1 MTGHWKTAVFVVLPA
16 IAYVIGSIPFGVMI
30 ARLHQVDLRKAGS
43 GNVGATNV
51 GRVVGRPWGYL
62 CFVLDV
68 AKGFVPVWV
77 VGMALREDGRPEVV
91 GQCLWLSVGLGAI
104 LGHVFSFWLKFKGG
118 KGVATAMGVVVGVYP
133 FLTYA
138 GLAALAIWIAVTLI
152 SRYVSLGSVTAAI
165 AFLPLFVVLNW
176 PPWDLWPLGTFAAL
190 MVGLILLRHRGNIS
204 RLLKGTENRIGR
216 DGSSTSA

>member
-1 MTGHWKTAVFVVLPA
+1 M
-16 IAYVIGSIPFGVMI
+16 
-30 ARLHQVDLRKAGS
+30 
-43 GNVGATNV
+43 
-51 GRVVGRPWGYL
+51 
-62 CFVLDV
+62 
-68 AKGFVPVWV
+68 
-77 VGMALREDGRPEVV
+77 
-91 GQCLWLSVGLGAI
+91 WLSVGLGAI

-190 MVGLILLRHRGNIS
+190 MVGLILVRHRGNIS

-216 DGSSTSA
+216 NRSSTSA